1 MLELLVF
8 GAIAAI
14 VATLFWGKKLIPP
27 SGITGKIP
35 AWGGRIAGSATVAL
49 VAAAIWWLIPWG
61 LSPPAKMLTSFMSKE
76 AYETLSWSLGVGLI
90 ALTSWLVW
98 VIWGSSPVSTKKEPL
113 SGVWLVWILAIV
125 AAAVTTYAIA
135 DRIISLASERTSET
149 GKSAGRKMMVDL
161 RRLAYGDSETVL
173 VGENDVAIVQMAY
186 TLVGSGFVNFV
197 CIGTPVGIKLANLYG
212 SGTGAIG
219 YALDQASIEKLAGTK
234 ASVSFILTKKPE
246 NGPADCTNIY
256 P

>member
-125 AAAVTTYAIA
+125 AAAVTAYFIA
-135 DRIISLASERTSET
+135 EMVMEKKAETEARLQIYKEVNLVAKQSELVEMTLTTVVNVSIPPVNISKEGDKRAWICTKVVRPNKLPFEPEFQSTGGGYTNHHQIVISEQSRQALLNNGTQTVTVFFWREIAKET
-149 GKSAGRKMMVDL
+149 
-161 RRLAYGDSETVL
+161 
-173 VGENDVAIVQMAY
+173 
-186 TLVGSGFVNFV
+186 
-197 CIGTPVGIKLANLYG
+197 
-212 SGTGAIG
+212 
-219 YALDQASIEKLAGTK
+219 
-234 ASVSFILTKKPE
+234 
-246 NGPADCTNIY
+246 DCK
-256 P
+256 

>member
-1 MLELLVF
+1 MATPLENHAAAGSVASTARGEVKADWWKKPVALHV
-8 GAIAAI
+8 AIATGVIGTALI
-14 VATLFWGKKLIPP
+14 INFSIEFNFFWKLLF
-27 SGITGKIP
+27 
-35 AWGGRIAGSATVAL
+35 GGG
-49 VAAAIWWLIPWG
+49 
-61 LSPPAKMLTSFMSKE
+61 
-76 AYETLSWSLGVGLI
+76 
-90 ALTSWLVW
+90 LVW
-98 VIWGSSPVSTKKEPL
+98 VGTKMAGVKMIPPVKLWGRIFVALGWAVIIVSL
-113 SGVWLVWILAIV
+113 LNSGFRMYLER
-125 AAAVTTYAIA
+125 AVNRAEQ
-135 DRIISLASERTSET
+135 SLAE
-149 GKSAGRKMMVDL
+149 SASKTKMMVDL